1 MPRPLRIEY
10 PGAYYHVMNSVPGRQ
25 SAFPTDAHYEAFLE
39 TLAEAH
45 RRFGLEYH
53 GYCLL
58 KSGYHLLVKTPR
70 GNLAQGLR
78 HINALYTQKANQ
90 LKGRSGPVFRGR
102 YKAVLVEGAR
112 YWLPL
117 SRYVHSLPAQGRKPA
132 AEDPADYPWSSLPV
146 YLGKAKAEPWL
157 VCDEVYGQLNVKR
170 AKGQAYA
177 SYMAE
182 GVDEELVEFYDRKS
196 LLSVLGS
203 DSFTKKSYNQKQK
216 KKYSPSHA
224 RKGFERA
231 SISSIAEAV
240 AKSFKTD
247 IREIYHAK
255 RGSGHK
261 HIPRWVAMHLCQDI
275 ASYSLKDIAKAFKIN
290 HVSGVSH
297 QVRSLREEM
306 AEDPKLARKVQK
318 LTAKISKAK

>member
-39 TLAEAH
+39 TLGEAH
-45 RRFGLEYH
+45 QRFGLEYH
-53 GYCLL
+53 AYCLL
-58 KSGYHLLVKTPR
+58 KGGYHLLVKTPR

-102 YKAVLVEGAR
+102 YKAVLVEGAS

-117 SRYVHSLPAQGRKPA
+117 SRYVHSLPASGRKPLSTAPA
-132 AEDPADYPWSSLPV
+132 AYRWSSLST
-146 YLGKAKAEPWL
+146 YLGKAKAQPWL
-157 VCDEVYGQLNVKR
+157 VCDEVYGQLKAKR
-170 AKGQAYA
+170 AKGRAYGA
-177 SYMAE
+177 YMAE
-182 GVDEELVEFYDRKS
+182 GVEEELIDFYARKS

-203 DSFTKKSYNQKQK
+203 DAFSKKAYGQKQK
-216 KKYSPSHA
+216 KKFSPSHA
-224 RKGFERA
+224 RKGFARA
-231 SISSIAEAV
+231 SISSIAETV
-240 AKSFKTD
+240 AKAFKTD
-247 IREIYHAK
+247 VREIYQAK

-261 HIPRWVAMHLCQDI
+261 HVPRWVAMHLCQDI

-306 AEDPKLARKVQK
+306 AQDPKLARKVEK
-318 LTAKISKAK
+318 LTAKVSKAT